1 MTDPDSKP
9 KPGESFHMR
18 LLSTP
23 WQLGVVR
30 SAVEK
35 TCQQVGLDEKASGE
49 VMLGVDEALTNVVRH
64 AYEGA
69 TDRPID
75 LEVAL
80 QGDET
85 GDRSL
90 RIVIRDRGRQV
101 PLEDIRSRDLADI
114 RPGGLGVH
122 IMQTCMDS
130 VEFRPV
136 EDGGTVLTM
145 IKNIQPNQKE
155 SHPE

>member
-1 MTDPDSKP
+1 MTGPDSKP
-9 KPGESFHMR
+9 RPGESIRMH

-30 SAVEK
+30 AAVEK
-35 TCQQVGLDEKASGE
+35 ICQQVGLDEKASGE

-64 AYEGA
+64 AYEDA
-69 TDRPID
+69 PDQPID
-75 LEVAL
+75 LEIAL
-80 QGDET
+80 QSDQAQGQ
-85 GDRSL
+85 SL
-90 RIVIRDRGRQV
+90 RIVIRDHGRQV

-130 VEFRPV
+130 VEFHPA
-136 EDGGTVLTM
+136 EEGGTVLTM
-145 IKNIQPNQKE
+145 IKNIQTQQKE
-155 SHPE
+155 SHQE